1 MTTIQRI
8 PYTYHERLIA
18 GTKIP
23 DSQRTSTHCYGKY
36 SSAALKGEYAGSQG
50 FLTFWQE
57 PNREFYVGTICVEPG
72 YQGKGVA
79 AALLHALIAIA
90 QDARAPAVL
99 ADVCADNTRSRKFFE
114 KHGFREFFDKE
125 FNHPSSI
132 DYRLALPQEARITRY
147 ERLAQRELEKILTAG
162 AQQ

>member
-1 MTTIQRI
+1 MTDIQRI

-18 GTKIP
+18 GNIIP
-23 DSQRTSTHCYGKY
+23 DSQRKSTHCYGKY

-57 PNREFYVGTICVEPG
+57 PNSEFYVGSICVEPD

-79 AALLHALIAIA
+79 AALLRALSAIA
-90 QDARAPAVL
+90 REAGAPAVL
-99 ADVCADNTRSRKFFE
+99 ADVCKDNARSRTFFE
-114 KHGFREFFDKE
+114 KNGFREFFDKE

-132 DYRLALPQEARITRY
+132 DYRLSLPQEARVTLH
-147 ERLAQRELEKILTAG
+147 ERLSQRELEKILTAG
-162 AQQ
+162 AQ